1 MSYLCAQLIF
11 PIDVEKTINM
21 QQQFFSLLCAGL
33 WNAPADTSLFG
44 PDTDWAEIYK
54 MGKRQTV
61 TGILLDG
68 IQTLPAECRPS
79 RALYLQWCS
88 DLMVIEEK
96 NHLLNRELANILA
109 KLQEKGIEPVLVK
122 GQGVAQNYREP
133 LHRQSG
139 DIDLYIGAK
148 DFEAAN
154 RLLLEDG
161 RIIEEED
168 FKHIAI
174 ERYGVCVENHRV
186 LINLSS
192 PVADH
197 RLQQETNRW
206 HGNHHL
212 CKKVR
217 LENCEVLTPPDAFNV
232 SYLLIHILK
241 HFLSEGIGIRQLCDW
256 ACLLYHLPDEEERMR
271 AGRLLKA
278 LNLEKTARIFG
289 YILKEYMGLPAS
301 CLPVP
306 ILPQDEAIAQW
317 LLNDI
322 WTGGNFGKHDEVQRR
337 RLMRH
342 YWTRKLETFFRVLR
356 RCRELGSIA
365 PSEARWYPWALAVQS
380 IRTECKRR
388 SGKHI

>member
-1 MSYLCAQLIF
+1 M
-11 PIDVEKTINM
+11 EKTIDI
-21 QQQFFSLLCAGL
+21 QRQFFSLLRAGL
-33 WNAPADTSLFG
+33 WNIPADASLFG
-44 PDTDWAEIYK
+44 PVTDWAEIYK

-68 IQTLPAECRPS
+68 IQTLPAACRPS
-79 RALYLQWCS
+79 RALYLQWCN

-122 GQGVAQNYREP
+122 GQGVAQYYKEP
-133 LHRQSG
+133 SHRQSG
-139 DIDLYIGAK
+139 DIDLYVGAK
-148 DFEAAN
+148 DFETAN
-154 RLLLEDG
+154 RLLLEEG
-161 RIIEEED
+161 RIVEEED

-174 ERYGVCVENHRV
+174 ERHGVCVENHRV

-197 RLQQETNRW
+197 RLQQETNCW

-289 YILKEYMGLPAS
+289 YILKEHMGLPVS

-306 ILPQDEAIAQW
+306 VLPQDDAIAQW

-322 WTGGNFGKHDEVQRR
+322 WTGGNFGKHDVVQRR

-342 YWTRKLETFFRVLR
+342 YWTRKLETFFRVLK
-356 RCRELGSIA
+356 RCRELGSIS
-365 PSEARWYPWALAVQS
+365 PSEARWYPLALAVQS
-380 IRTECKRR
+380 MRTECRRR